1 VALLPEYQVFQ
12 GAPLNIPHQGDGQN
26 IYSIPLNFL
35 IMKFKILVLT
45 LLLGVGLNACT
56 PTDLVDQVQ
65 NSDHSPMAT
74 GDDLSLR
81 PDNDKD

>member
-1 VALLPEYQVFQ
+1 
-12 GAPLNIPHQGDGQN
+12 
-26 IYSIPLNFL
+26 
-35 IMKFKILVLT
+35 MKFKILVLT
-45 LLLGVGLNACT
+45 LFLGVGLNACT
-56 PTDLVDQVQ
+56 PTDLVHQVQ